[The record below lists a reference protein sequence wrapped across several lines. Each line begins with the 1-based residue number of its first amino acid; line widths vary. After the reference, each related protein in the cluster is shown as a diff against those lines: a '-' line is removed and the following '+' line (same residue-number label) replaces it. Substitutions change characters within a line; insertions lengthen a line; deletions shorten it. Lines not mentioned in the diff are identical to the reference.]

1 MTQFEFEQQLI
12 LAVVARGPKDGI
24 STDDILQGARAM
36 AEDQEKRRPSA
47 KQNYFDSYNNPMAGS
62 L

>member
-12 LAVVARGPKDGI
+12 LAVVARGPREGV
-24 STDDILQGARAM
+24 STDDILQGARAL

-47 KQNYFDSYNNPMAGS
+47 KQNYFNSYNNPFSGS